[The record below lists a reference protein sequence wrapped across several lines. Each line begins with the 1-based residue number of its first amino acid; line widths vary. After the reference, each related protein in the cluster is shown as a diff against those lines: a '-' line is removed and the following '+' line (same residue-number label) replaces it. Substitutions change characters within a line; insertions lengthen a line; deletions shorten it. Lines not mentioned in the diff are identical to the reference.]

1 MRFCSV
7 QEAVA
12 VEAFREGFLR
22 CVGAVFMMGNDK
34 VQASAKVTRGGKQKL
49 YRMTEKEL
57 KKKLA
62 PESLGNNPHLL
73 TDVPTEPT
81 VAQDANASE
90 ITVST

>member
-1 MRFCSV
+1 
-7 QEAVA
+7 
-12 VEAFREGFLR
+12 
-22 CVGAVFMMGNDK
+22 MGNDK
-34 VQASAKVTRGGKQKL
+34 VEASAKVTRGGKQKL
-49 YRMTEKEL
+49 YTMTEKEL